1 MKDNI
6 KVTLLVSIFSFVFAL
21 IPIFIFCSS
30 IRDYNFSKIE
40 YQDLIY
46 KEFTVENIE
55 IDLDAEMGDTYYIS
69 ICEEEKIIKI
79 NNLLTKSDV
88 NKKLQSLYKGAKI
101 QCFLIED
108 STIYNAVE
116 IKNGQN
122 YILSLERYSEIY
134 RNNGIGG
141 MIIMPILFIVC
152 IFFGTKGLVMYCKE
166 KNKNLFK
173 E

>member
-69 ICEEEKIIKI
+69 ICEEEKRIKI
-79 NNLLTKSDV
+79 NKT
-88 NKKLQSLYKGAKI
+88 
-101 QCFLIED
+101 
-108 STIYNAVE
+108 
-116 IKNGQN
+116 
-122 YILSLERYSEIY
+122 
-134 RNNGIGG
+134 
-141 MIIMPILFIVC
+141 
-152 IFFGTKGLVMYCKE
+152 
-166 KNKNLFK
+166 
-173 E
+173 

>member
-46 KEFTVENIE
+46 KDFTVENIE

-69 ICEEEKIIKI
+69 ICEEENRIIGGKIMKIIHMIDDYKI
-79 NNLLTKSDV
+79 LCKELGKYNWKL
-88 NKKLQSLYKGAKI
+88 KKLQ
-101 QCFLIED
+101 
-108 STIYNAVE
+108 
-116 IKNGQN
+116 
-122 YILSLERYSEIY
+122 
-134 RNNGIGG
+134 
-141 MIIMPILFIVC
+141 
-152 IFFGTKGLVMYCKE
+152 
-166 KNKNLFK
+166 
-173 E
+173 